1 MTRSAD
7 FKQRA
12 QGVDRLLRGLLR
24 SPKTRQGLAAALADR
39 GLSESVVDGWLARSL
54 AAGLVAKARCG
65 ETDTFLYVLSGREA
79 RLPGKGSCLP
89 AWLDPPITLPEY
101 SQRRVYRG
109 GVLEGNFDEH

>member
-12 QGVDRLLRGLLR
+12 QSVDRLLRALLR

-39 GLSESVVDGWLARSL
+39 GLSESVVDGWLAQSL
-54 AAGLVAKARCG
+54 AAGVVAKAWHG
-65 ETDTFLYVLSGREA
+65 ETDTYLYVLSGREA
-79 RLPGKGSCLP
+79 RLPGKDSCLP

-109 GVLEGNFDEH
+109 GLLQGNFDEP